1 MKPTEKPTPT
11 KKQFSYSLDLVLCMH
26 ADYYVHDM
34 QDAGMALL
42 VSFDAL
48 IYDNLFENVKY
59 GIRLSLGSARNQ
71 VYSNTFDS
79 CSGGEFGFW
88 KLDFSD
94 NPSTAA

>member
-1 MKPTEKPTPT
+1 MSPSTRR
-11 KKQFSYSLDLVLCMH
+11 VH
-26 ADYYVHDM
+26 AWPADNYVHDM

-42 VSFDAL
+42 ESFDAL

-79 CSGGEFGFW
+79 CSGGGFQFY
-88 KLDFSD
+88 L
-94 NPSTAA
+94 PCL